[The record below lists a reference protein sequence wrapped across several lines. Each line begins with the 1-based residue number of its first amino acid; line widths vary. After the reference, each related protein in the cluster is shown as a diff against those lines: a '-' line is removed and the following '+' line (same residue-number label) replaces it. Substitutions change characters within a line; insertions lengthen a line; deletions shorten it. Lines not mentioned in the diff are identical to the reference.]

1 MGRSIFLTMRTVASP
16 LTCSLLL
23 LFLLALPS
31 PAEAKR
37 QTTVRNGRPV
47 VVHGEPVRLTLL
59 HPLRLVAED
68 GLDLAG
74 WGIRAQG

>member
-1 MGRSIFLTMRTVASP
+1 MGRSFFLTMRTMASP

-37 QTTVRNGRPV
+37 HTAVRNGRPV
-47 VVHGEPVRLTLL
+47 VVHTNPAPVVVHRTFPPYGVGK
-59 HPLRLVAED
+59 HVYSGRRP
-68 GLDLAG
+68 
-74 WGIRAQG
+74 